1 MGIFTFI
8 QHQATNKVMD
18 ILEKVRLK
26 NKKMA
31 EKKEMNKKQSI
42 KPKPKTKQDLEKMY
56 TEFTSDEIK
65 FLINMIGKAEFLGR
79 DVQLLYSIVAKLQNK
94 LTK

>member
-26 NKKMA
+26 NKRMA
-31 EKKEMNKKQSI
+31 EKKEMNKKQPI
-42 KPKPKTKQDLEKMY
+42 KSKPKTKQDLEK
-56 TEFTSDEIK
+56 
-65 FLINMIGKAEFLGR
+65 NEFLR
-79 DVQLLYSIVAKLQNK
+79 LCKCDF
-94 LTK
+94 

>member
-26 NKKMA
+26 NKRMA
-31 EKKEMNKKQSI
+31 EKKEMNKKQPI
-42 KPKPKTKQDLEKMY
+42 KSKPKTKQDLEKMY

-65 FLINMIGKAEFLGR
+65 FLINMIGKAEFLGK

-94 LTK
+94 LNK

>member
-26 NKKMA
+26 KKKMA
-31 EKKEMNKKQSI
+31 EKKEISKTQPI
-42 KPKPKTKQDLEKMY
+42 KSKSKTKQDLEKMY
-56 TEFTSDEIK
+56 TELTSDEIK
-65 FLINMIGKAEFLGR
+65 FLINIIGKAEFLGK

-94 LTK
+94 LNK